1 MVIFYLFAERG
12 VDNQPPLGL
21 YLAVELLHEGC
32 HFVELAGEEYAVFFL
47 AGADGQEDA
56 VGIVDVVVVEQR

>member
-1 MVIFYLFAERG
+1 MVIFTCLPSDG
-12 VDNQPPLGL
+12 SITNPQLGL

-56 VGIVDVVVVEQR
+56 VGIVDVVVVEQG